1 MGLLFGNLFDFNG
14 DGKTDILEEIIAM
27 DMIGFFDKKPPE
39 AMEMREADVEEKF
52 ENPTCFDDENS
63 GDFLW
68 SNEDADD
75 DEDEDYR
82 GLL

>member
-14 DGKTDILEEIIAM
+14 DGKTDILEEVIAM
-27 DMIGFFDKKPPE
+27 DMIGFFDKKPHE
-39 AMEMREADVEEKF
+39 DMEMGEADVEEEF
-52 ENPTCFDDENS
+52 ENPMRFDDENS